1 MDESTL
7 YAKEMIKNQVNQK
20 RITNVFEPFSKYSKG
35 YLWTNENIKEY
46 INKKYISEY
55 NSALSVTASG
65 DHLFNLI
72 LNNVL
77 NIDTFDTNTLTEY
90 NVLGLKK
97 ALIEKFKYNDFLT
110 ICELIANNMLTLE
123 ETTYLIK
130 DLLPLMDKKY
140 RKYWQN
146 ISEYNYQLQ
155 KNNDECLDLFAM
167 LFININE
174 KNNFIRRNSYLVGKD
189 NYDKFKENMMRANI
203 NFYCTNAINILD
215 TFPNQKYDVILL
227 SNILDYITI
236 NWNYEQLRKFED
248 ELLFITN
255 NNGKIFLAYLL
266 NYYNKNNKNI
276 FRRADIKKEE
286 LINEIIIELKE
297 KDYKHNDA
305 VILIR
310 K

>member
-140 RKYWQN
+140 RKYWQK

-155 KNNDECLDLFAM
+155 KNNDEYLDLFAM
-167 LFININE
+167 LFINITE
-174 KNNFIRRNSYLVGKD
+174 KNKFIRRNSYLMGKD

-297 KDYKHNDA
+297 KDNKHNDA

>member
-1 MDESTL
+1 MDEATF
-7 YAKEMIKNQVNQK
+7 YAKEMIENQVNQK
-20 RITNVFEPFSKYSKG
+20 KIMNVFEPFSKYSKG

-110 ICELIANNMLTLE
+110 IFELNANNMLTLE

-155 KNNDECLDLFAM
+155 KNNDEYLDLFAM

-174 KNNFIRRNSYLVGKD
+174 KNNFIRRNSYLMGKD

>member
-140 RKYWQN
+140 RKYWQK

-167 LFININE
+167 LFINITE
-174 KNNFIRRNSYLVGKD
+174 KNNFIRRNSYLMGKD